1 VLRPLP
7 ACLAEAEYSAVLG
20 SEFSQLQPE
29 IETKFGP
36 IHPRPDSDPD
46 PYQFNGADKLV
57 AFAQS
62 HSMLVRG
69 HTLVWHGQVPDWRK
83 KGGYSAPQ
91 LAAIL
96 ESHIRHIHA
105 VIGYYASKV

>member
-1 VLRPLP
+1 
-7 ACLAEAEYSAVLG
+7 VLG

-29 IETKFGP
+29 NETKFGP
-36 IHPRPDSDPD
+36 IHPRRDSDPD
-46 PYQFNGADKLV
+46 PYQFNHADKLV

-62 HSMLVRG
+62 HNMLVRG
-69 HTLVWHGQVPDWRK
+69 HTLVWHCQVPDWGK

-96 ESHIRHIHA
+96 ESHIHA
-105 VIGYYASKV
+105 VMGYYPSKV